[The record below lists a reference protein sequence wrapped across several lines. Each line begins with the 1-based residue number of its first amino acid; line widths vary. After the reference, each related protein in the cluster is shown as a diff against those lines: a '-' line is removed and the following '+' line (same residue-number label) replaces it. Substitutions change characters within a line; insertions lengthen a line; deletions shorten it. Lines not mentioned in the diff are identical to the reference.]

1 MAFAALYYG
10 FVQGCVCSVS
20 HRVLHGL
27 EGGITICTGFIEG
40 FIESYEEKRVDG
52 PFDR

>member
-27 EGGITICTGFIEG
+27 EGGINDLHGLYRGFH
-40 FIESYEEKRVDG
+40 
-52 PFDR
+52 